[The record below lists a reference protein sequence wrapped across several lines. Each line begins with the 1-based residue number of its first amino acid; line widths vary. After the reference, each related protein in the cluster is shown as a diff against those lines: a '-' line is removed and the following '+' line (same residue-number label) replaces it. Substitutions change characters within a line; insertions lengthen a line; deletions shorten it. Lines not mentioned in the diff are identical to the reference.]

1 LKKSVLISTIVI
13 IIAIAG
19 AQYLK
24 ISICS
29 PFNLEKLYSEI
40 EECKIIGTVID
51 EQKETENFYKYVLKV
66 EKLNQKGDSIN
77 KLENTKLLLI
87 IEKKNEENSKKN
99 SEKNDKNISIE
110 NEKVINE
117 KDEKNTNEKDI
128 NEINHKLKNTKN
140 KNYNNKIDIGDRII
154 LNCKIQI
161 PDGNRNFGSY
171 NYKMYLKTIGI
182 HASVKA
188 SENEVMI
195 IKKNNLSIIDKS
207 IFNIKYRIE
216 KNLERILSYSSYGV
230 CLGILLGDTRYIS
243 DEINENFK
251 NSNLLHMLAVSGS
264 HVSYIVLS
272 LEKFTKRLNKKIQ
285 QIILIIFLIFFIK
298 LTGATSS
305 VTRSGIMGILILLAW
320 IFRKKSN
327 VLTNICTSCLIL
339 VLINP
344 YSIFNLGFQ
353 LSYLGTIGIVLYFD
367 IIYDTLKK
375 RIDYII
381 EKYNINKYI
390 DRIIT
395 YIVKTI
401 CISISANIL
410 IMPLLIYYYNKISF
424 VFILSN
430 LLVSYLFEI
439 ILLIGFIVV
448 IISLFSLEIAN
459 FISPLLELL
468 LKILNYLSEYSANFS
483 KYDIIICTPKILTL
497 LVVYGILILSN
508 KKILKKKIIRKKI
521 LKIIIILYLCF
532 SIISYMLDISK
543 TDLKIFFI
551 DVGQGDSSLIITK
564 NNKKILID
572 GGGNNTDFDVGEKI
586 LIPYLLDRKINE
598 IDYILISHFDSD
610 HCKGIFTVMEKMK
623 VKNIC
628 VSSSGQ
634 LSENYNKFLEIAN
647 SKKINIIWVESGN
660 KIQIDKNTYIDI
672 LWTGDTTI
680 KDNIINNYSIT
691 CKITYNNY
699 KILFTG
705 DIESIAEEKIIN
717 KYKNDELKS
726 DIIKIPHHGSKSSS
740 TEKFIKAVSP
750 EIALIGVG
758 KNNNF
763 GHPNLGVINRLNALG
778 IKIYRTD
785 INGEIEISI
794 NKGISVKKMIE

>member
-1 LKKSVLISTIVI
+1 MKKSVLISTIVI

-19 AQYLK
+19 AQYFK

-40 EECKIIGTVID
+40 DECKIIGTVID
-51 EQKETENFYKYVLKV
+51 EQKETDNLYKYVLKV
-66 EKLNQKGDSIN
+66 ENLNKKGDIIN
-77 KLENTKLLLI
+77 KLENTKLLVN
-87 IEKKNEENSKKN
+87 IEKKNEKNIQTN
-99 SEKNDKNISIE
+99 SEKND
-110 NEKVINE
+110 
-117 KDEKNTNEKDI
+117 
-128 NEINHKLKNTKN
+128 
-140 KNYNNKIDIGDRII
+140 NKIDIGDRII
-154 LNCKIQI
+154 FKCKIQI
-161 PDGNRNFGSY
+161 PEENRNFGGY

-182 HASVKA
+182 HASTKV
-188 SENEVMI
+188 SENEIMV

-207 IFNIKYRIE
+207 IFDIKNRIE
-216 KNLERILSYSSYGV
+216 KNLERILPYSTYGV

-243 DEINENFK
+243 DEIKDDFK

-272 LEKFTKRLNKKIQ
+272 LEKFTKKLNKKIQ
-285 QIILIIFLIFFIK
+285 QIILIIFIIFFIK
-298 LTGATSS
+298 LTGATPS

-320 IFRKKSN
+320 ILRKKSN
-327 VLTNICTSCLIL
+327 VLTNICSSCLIL

-344 YSIFNLGFQ
+344 YNVFNLGFQ

-367 IIYDTLKK
+367 IIYNTFFKK
-375 RIDYII
+375 IDYII

-390 DRIIT
+390 KKVIT
-395 YIVKTI
+395 YIVKTS

-410 IMPLLIYYYNKISF
+410 IMPLLFFYYNKISF

-448 IISLFSLEIAN
+448 IISLISLELAN
-459 FISPLLELL
+459 FIAPLLDVL
-468 LKILNYLSEYSANFS
+468 LKILNFLSDFSADFS

-497 LVVYGILILSN
+497 LVIYGILILSN
-508 KKILKKKIIRKKI
+508 EKILKNKFIRKKI
-521 LKIIIILYLCF
+521 IKILIIFYLCF

-543 TDLKIFFI
+543 TELKLFFI
-551 DVGQGDSSLIITK
+551 DVGQGDSSLIITQ

-572 GGGNNTDFDVGEKI
+572 GGGTNTDFNVGEKI
-586 LIPYLLDRKINE
+586 LLPYLLDRKINE

-610 HCKGIFTVMEKMK
+610 HCKGIFTVIEKLK

-628 VSSSGQ
+628 ASSSGQ
-634 LSENYNKFLEIAN
+634 VSDNYNKFIEIVN
-647 SKKINIIWVESGN
+647 SKKINLIWVETGN

-691 CKITYNNY
+691 CKIICNNS

-705 DIESIAEEKIIN
+705 DIESIAEEKIIE

-726 DIIKIPHHGSKSSS
+726 DIIKIAHHGSKSSS

-758 KNNNF
+758 KSNNF
-763 GHPNLGVINRLNALG
+763 GHPNLGVINRLDALG

-785 INGEIEISI
+785 INGEIEITI
-794 NKGISVKKMIE
+794 NKRISVRKMIE